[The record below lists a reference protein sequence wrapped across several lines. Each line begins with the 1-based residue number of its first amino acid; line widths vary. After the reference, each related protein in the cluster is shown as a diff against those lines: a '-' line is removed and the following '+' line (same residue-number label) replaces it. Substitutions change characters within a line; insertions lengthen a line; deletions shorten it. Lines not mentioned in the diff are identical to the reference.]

1 MTTDDPTPTNF
12 CNPLYET
19 CKGEDPNSFMK
30 GVQEISVHDDESEH
44 YASAGSVA
52 TICPR

>member
-1 MTTDDPTPTNF
+1 MVADDPTPTNF

-19 CKGEDPNSFMK
+19 CKGEDPQSFMK
-30 GVQEISVHDDESEH
+30 GVQEISVPDEDSDH

-52 TICPR
+52 SIYPW